1 MIYGASSLMTAKW
14 QLVLRKEYGDVV
26 IKNFPTR
33 REAQEEIENRR
44 SVTLHLGTKP
54 EEIYYVKRE
63 GRQRHPNRSLQNKR

>member
-1 MIYGASSLMTAKW
+1 MIYGVSSSMIAKW

-26 IKNFPTR
+26 IQNFQTR

-44 SVTLHLGTKP
+44 EVTLHLGTNP

-63 GRQRHPNRSLQNKR
+63 GRQRHPNRGLQNKR

>member
-26 IKNFPTR
+26 IQNFQTR

-44 SVTLHLGTKP
+44 EVTLHLGTNP
-54 EEIYYVKRE
+54 EEIYYVKRA
-63 GRQRHPNRSLQNKR
+63 GRKRASYRSL

>member
-1 MIYGASSLMTAKW
+1 MIYGVSSSMIAKW

-26 IKNFPTR
+26 IQNFQTR

-44 SVTLHLGTKP
+44 EVTLHLGTNP

-63 GRQRHPNRSLQNKR
+63 GRKRHPNRGLQNKR

>member
-1 MIYGASSLMTAKW
+1 MTSGATSSMTAEW

-63 GRQRHPNRSLQNKR
+63 GRKRHPNRGLQNKR